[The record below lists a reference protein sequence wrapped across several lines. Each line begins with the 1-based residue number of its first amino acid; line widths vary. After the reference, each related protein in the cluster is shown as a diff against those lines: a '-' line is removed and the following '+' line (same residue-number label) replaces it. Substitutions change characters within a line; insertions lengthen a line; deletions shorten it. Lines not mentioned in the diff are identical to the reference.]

1 MRAQRAEPCDFLSKL
16 AALNPLTLKL
26 GENHPIHIFCP
37 LSPCRP
43 LRADEAKA
51 LKLGV
56 RNPPIAAVL
65 YSAQLATLDPLPKCA
80 DAGAGQLSSLLSRVG
95 LHAPRF
101 LHVPSVP
108 FQGPGDRGDKFRSTP
123 EATVPVMTV
132 EATLQATG
140 VRLVLG
146 VEGYQYP
153 QFDTGW
159 DANWLVCDVQLDVQD
174 QLNSQ
179 DHATFHAHLRPSI
192 VTFELQDF
200 VSQLRAL
207 IDDRTG
213 QAILEHLEKRIGLTI
228 ALDAGQATV
237 EGFLTEQT
245 AGRLSF
251 RPAEIDRSSLRETL
265 AQLEAIVDA
274 FPARGRLN
282 DPH

>member
-1 MRAQRAEPCDFLSKL
+1 
-16 AALNPLTLKL
+16 
-26 GENHPIHIFCP
+26 
-37 LSPCRP
+37 
-43 LRADEAKA
+43 
-51 LKLGV
+51 
-56 RNPPIAAVL
+56 
-65 YSAQLATLDPLPKCA
+65 
-80 DAGAGQLSSLLSRVG
+80 
-95 LHAPRF
+95 
-101 LHVPSVP
+101 
-108 FQGPGDRGDKFRSTP
+108 
-123 EATVPVMTV
+123 MTV

-159 DANWLVCDVQLDVQD
+159 DANWLVCDIQLDVQD

-192 VTFELQDF
+192 GTFELQDF

-213 QAILEHLEKRIGLTI
+213 QAILEHLEERIGLTI

-251 RPAEIDRSSLRETL
+251 RPVEIDRSSLRETL
-265 AQLEAIVDA
+265 AQLETIVDA